1 MPALLDPSLR
11 AVLQNLAEAIV
22 PLSEWLAKPDKF
34 VPPEQNL
41 PWRAPGATLTTQDLK
56 AIPFFEN
63 LLALDVGDEK
73 IEARW
78 RQLES
83 AALKFNPLPDA
94 AQWRAD
100 RKLEPT
106 PAFGTA
112 ASDNVVI
119 GLDVPQKGK
128 QTRSRASFYDACWP
142 LLKNAAQAANPTM
155 PAAWKSFSEN
165 LFGDK
170 VTDWAPSQSPK
181 SSEFIKQF
189 AKDILYALLGMK
201 GDVAEPWIFAVL
213 IELGEHRR
221 VGNAYTVDDTQAAV
235 NAFKAKLKEVAGKPK
250 PAP

>member
-1 MPALLDPSLR
+1 MPALLDPRLR

-34 VPPEQNL
+34 VPPEPNL

-56 AIPFFEN
+56 VIPFFEN
-63 LLALDVGDEK
+63 LLAQDVDDEK

-83 AALKFNPLPDA
+83 DALKFNPLPDT

-106 PAFGTA
+106 PAFGAA

-119 GLDVPQKGK
+119 GLDDPQKGR

-142 LLKNAAQAANPTM
+142 LLKNAAQAAK
-155 PAAWKSFSEN
+155 PATPDAWKVFSQN
-165 LFGDK
+165 LFADK
-170 VTDWAPSQSPK
+170 VTDWPPKQSPK

-201 GDVAEPWIFAVL
+201 GDVPEPLKFGVL

-221 VGNAYTVDDTQAAV
+221 VGNAYEVGDAQTAV
-235 NAFKAKLKEVAGKPK
+235 NTFKAKIKEVAGKPK
-250 PAP
+250 PSP

>member
-1 MPALLDPSLR
+1 MPLPLDDGLRSL
-11 AVLQNLAEAIV
+11 LQNLAEAIV

-56 AIPFFEN
+56 VIPFFEN
-63 LLALDVGDEK
+63 LLAQDVDDEK

-83 AALKFNPLPDA
+83 DALKFNPLPDT

-100 RKLEPT
+100 RKLDAN
-106 PAFGTA
+106 PAFGA
-112 ASDNVVI
+112 ADSENVVI
-119 GLDVPQKGK
+119 ALGDPQKGR
-128 QTRSRASFYDACWP
+128 QTRSRASFYGACWP
-142 LLKNAAQAANPTM
+142 LLQNAAQSANAATPD
-155 PAAWKSFSEN
+155 AWKTFSEN

-170 VTDWAPSQSPK
+170 LAEWPPSKSPK
-181 SSEFIKQF
+181 SSEFVKQF

-201 GDVAEPWIFAVL
+201 GDVPEPLKFGVL

-221 VGNAYTVDDTQAAV
+221 VGNAYTADDTQTAV
-235 NAFKAKLKEVAGKPK
+235 NTFKAKIKEVAGKPK
-250 PAP
+250 PSP